1 MILFFFYLY
10 LNLRK
15 SPNLIWYS
23 LLDGDSFIRGTRTFT
38 IIEWEGV
45 REIEKLSIVPLPEE
59 SPIRNQ
65 LVERGRKF
73 VKYAIGPHYL
83 NYTGN
88 MFCNIWFGT
97 TNFKSEGR
105 VMIDSV
111 SFSKINPSYNM
122 GTSKK
127 IPQNSYYYTVPA
139 VPQPQDFNDEK
150 SVKEEELF
158 MCVPSLYGFSF
169 TTKKWGQL
177 YVEFLDGKVT

>member
-1 MILFFFYLY
+1 
-10 LNLRK
+10 
-15 SPNLIWYS
+15 
-23 LLDGDSFIRGTRTFT
+23 
-38 IIEWEGV
+38 V
-45 REIEKLSIVPLPEE
+45 CEIERLPVVPLPEE
-59 SPIRNQ
+59 SPIRSQ

-83 NYTGN
+83 QYTGN

-122 GTSKK
+122 GTAKK
-127 IPQNSYYYTVPA
+127 IHPPTNNHYYRVPA
-139 VPQPQDFNDEK
+139 VPQPQEFNNEK